1 MLKTV
6 AELCAFVKTMV
17 VFIGATSPPIEHLPI
32 IFSVN
37 SIAQGGK
44 RTVSAT
50 QVDVSQ
56 PQEAISDYVAELQL
70 HMTLQARNLVPTLT
84 QTPGPCHSL
93 VHESQ
98 AMVEKIVSRQRC

>member
-1 MLKTV
+1 
-6 AELCAFVKTMV
+6 
-17 VFIGATSPPIEHLPI
+17 
-32 IFSVN
+32 
-37 SIAQGGK
+37 
-44 RTVSAT
+44 VSAT
-50 QVDVSQ
+50 KVDVSQ